1 MDTSSTDKG
10 MFSDESGSFF
20 SNLMGMLSSS
30 SSTPAKPAA
39 GDNATA
45 IDTPG
50 APAVTPPPE
59 NMEQLPGIS
68 PYIAFCRGDKEKA
81 WALYSH
87 GQAIRKELGLDTIL
101 QVRRFAG
108 LRLREML
115 GMGFRRE
122 VFSPFNS
129 LLILSLRFP
138 RTTNRSRTPTGKR

>member
-1 MDTSSTDKG
+1 MDTSATDKG

-20 SNLMGMLSSS
+20 SNLMGMISSS
-30 SSTPAKPAA
+30 RSRPPA

-45 IDTPG
+45 TDTVA

-59 NMEQLPGIS
+59 NMEQLPGIG

-101 QVRRFAG
+101 QVRPNFYSVF
-108 LRLREML
+108 
-115 GMGFRRE
+115 FRCWE
-122 VFSPFNS
+122 GIISNS
-129 LLILSLRFP
+129 LIPLPPCLP
-138 RTTNRSRTPTGKR
+138 CRSPTPTGTR